1 MGIEQYSESN
11 KEADR
16 SDYPLARRLKVPS
29 VSATAIALVT
39 GALATAAGGHIVDLL
54 GTSSASAASVSTVN
68 RALQLPSFADLV
80 TRVKPAVVSVY
91 VSAEEKDGI
100 ELYGEKQQGGN
111 NLPQGFAS
119 FRQFGEPWPTIQPH
133 IVHAQGS
140 GFFIS
145 SDGYVLT
152 NYHVVD
158 HAKSVKIKS
167 IDGTSYTANIVGTDP
182 KTELAVL
189 KVNGSGFS
197 FVTFAD
203 RQPRVGDWVLAMG
216 NPFDLGGTV
225 TAGIVSASGR
235 DIGSGPYN
243 DYLQIDAP
251 VNKGN
256 SGGPSFNLSGEV
268 VGVNTA
274 IYSTSG
280 GSIGIAFD
288 IPADTAKTVAH
299 ELETKGKVTRG
310 WIGVTVQAL
319 TQDIA
324 DNLGL
329 KKVKGALVDE
339 VEDGGPAAKA
349 GLKNGDIIFM
359 LDGSPIA
366 DSRDLARKVA
376 AQSPGTPL
384 KVFTRRNGVERTV
397 ELTVGTLPNAQAPQS
412 ARETQRESGLGMS
425 LAPAD
430 QVTGAGSRGVVVLD
444 VDPGGAAAEKGVQ
457 QGDVIVGVGGK
468 PVSTPQELSSDINEA
483 RKSGRHSVL
492 LRLKSA
498 SGPHFVAVPI
508 GQG

>member
-1 MGIEQYSESN
+1 
-11 KEADR
+11 
-16 SDYPLARRLKVPS
+16 
-29 VSATAIALVT
+29 
-39 GALATAAGGHIVDLL
+39 
-54 GTSSASAASVSTVN
+54 
-68 RALQLPSFADLV
+68 
-80 TRVKPAVVSVY
+80 
-91 VSAEEKDGI
+91 
-100 ELYGEKQQGGN
+100 
-111 NLPQGFAS
+111 
-119 FRQFGEPWPTIQPH
+119 
-133 IVHAQGS
+133 
-140 GFFIS
+140 
-145 SDGYVLT
+145 
-152 NYHVVD
+152 
-158 HAKSVKIKS
+158 
-167 IDGTSYTANIVGTDP
+167 
-182 KTELAVL
+182 L